1 MDDLW
6 DKEVEIKKLFSRIET
21 QINNLNFKEMTME
34 VKKIA
39 EVRSKYKEPV
49 GPDEMRKTKS
59 IIEVKAEYVDG
70 LDKIEDYEYLQ
81 ILFYFHKSEGYDLIS
96 KRRKG
101 PERGLFTSRSPRRP
115 SPIGI
120 TTVELLRRDGAKL
133 HVYGLD
139 AIDGTPVIDIKPYAS
154 FMDQPTLSLQKKT
167 PRYRINNLIKYQNHH
182 DLLLK
187 AGELHGHY
195 CPYLALGVLASADAL
210 KRLTAENEGMEDLLA
225 LVETNSCFSDG
236 VQYTAGTSFG
246 NNSLIYRDFGKT
258 AVSFVKREKSAENLR
273 YYLKD
278 SDFISR
284 EYPEADKLFNK
295 VVAERK
301 GSKAEQEKLKKIWQE
316 IAFEI
321 VEADVDKYFKIEE
334 NIELD
339 IPDYAPIF
347 ADEYCSQC
355 GEKLMAAKAV
365 KQDGQIFCR
374 DCAQSRYY
382 QLDGSGI
389 VEKNN

>member
-1 MDDLW
+1 MFIIQG
-6 DKEVEIKKLFSRIET
+6 DKMEINKIG
-21 QINNLNFKEMTME
+21 E
-34 VKKIA
+34 VKN
-39 EVRSKYKEPV
+39 EYKEPV
-49 GPDEMRKTKS
+49 GPEEMRKSKS
-59 IIEVKAEYVDG
+59 IIEIKAEYVDG
-70 LDKIEDYEYLQ
+70 LDKIDGYDYLQ
-81 ILFYFHKSEGYDLIS
+81 IVFYFHKSEGYDLIS
-96 KRRKG
+96 KRRMG

-120 TTVELLRRDGAKL
+120 TTVELLKRDGAKL
-133 HVYGLD
+133 DVYGLD

-167 PRYRINNLIKYQNHH
+167 PRYQINDLIKYQNRHY
-182 DLLLK
+182 LLLK

-210 KRLTAENEGMEDLLA
+210 KRLAADNDGMEDLLA
-225 LVETNSCFSDG
+225 VVETNSCFSDG
-236 VQYTAGTSFG
+236 VQYTAGTTFG

-258 AVSFVKREKSAENLR
+258 AVSFVKRGESAKNLR

-278 SDFISR
+278 ADFISR
-284 EYPEADKLFNK
+284 EYPEADKLFKK

-301 GSKAEQEKLKKIWQE
+301 GSKAEQEKLKELWQQ

-321 VEADVDKYFKIEE
+321 IEAAPDKYFKIEE
-334 NIELD
+334 NIEIEL
-339 IPDYAPIF
+339 PDYAPIF
-347 ADEYCSQC
+347 ADEQCSQC

-365 KQDGQIFCR
+365 NKDGQIYCR
-374 DCAQSRYY
+374 DCAQSKYY

-389 VEKNN
+389 VEKNDIQDEEK

>member
-1 MDDLW
+1 M
-6 DKEVEIKKLFSRIET
+6 K
-21 QINNLNFKEMTME
+21 

-49 GPDEMRKTKS
+49 GPDEMKKNRS
-59 IIEVKAEYVDG
+59 IIEVEEEYLDG

-101 PERGLFTSRSPRRP
+101 SERGLFTSRSPRRP
-115 SPIGI
+115 TPIGI
-120 TTVELLRRDGAKL
+120 TTVELLKREGNKL

-167 PRYRINNLIKYQNHH
+167 PRYRINKLIRYQNLH

-187 AGELHGHY
+187 TGELHGHY
-195 CPYLALGVLASADAL
+195 CPFLALGVLAAADAL
-210 KRLTAENEGMEDLLA
+210 KRLVAENDGMEDLLA
-225 LVETNSCFSDG
+225 VVESNSCFSDG
-236 VQYTAGTSFG
+236 IQYVAGTTFG
-246 NNSLIYRDFGKT
+246 NNSIIYRDFGKT
-258 AVSFVKREKSAENLR
+258 AVTFVKRKNSSENLR

-278 SDFISR
+278 PDFIER
-284 EYPEADKLFNK
+284 EYPEAAELFKK
-295 VVAERK
+295 VIAERR
-301 GSKAEQEKLKKIWQE
+301 GSKKEQQKMKELWQQ

-321 VEADVDKYFKIEE
+321 IEADPDKYFKIEE
-334 NIELD
+334 NAEIKL
-339 IPDYAPIF
+339 PDYAPIF
-347 ADEYCSQC
+347 ADAECSKC
-355 GEKLMAAKAV
+355 GERLMAAKAV
-365 KQDGQIFCR
+365 QKDDKVLCR
-374 DCAQSRYY
+374 DCAESSYY

-389 VEKNN
+389 VEK

>member
-1 MDDLW
+1 M
-6 DKEVEIKKLFSRIET
+6 EI
-21 QINNLNFKEMTME
+21 N
-34 VKKIA
+34 KIG

-49 GPDEMRKTKS
+49 GPDEMRKSKS
-59 IIEVKAEYVDG
+59 IIEIEAEYIDG
-70 LDKIEDYEYLQ
+70 LDQIEDYEYLQ
-81 ILFYFHKSEGYDLIS
+81 IVFYFHKSEGYDLIS

-120 TTVELLRRDGAKL
+120 TTVELLKREGSKL

-154 FMDQPTLSLQKKT
+154 FMDQPTLSLQKET
-167 PRYRINNLIKYQNHH
+167 PRYRINKLLKYQNRQ

-195 CPYLALGVLASADAL
+195 CPYLALGVLASADVL
-210 KRLTAENEGMEDLLA
+210 KRFDAENDGMEDLLA
-225 LVETNSCFSDG
+225 VVETNSCFSDG
-236 VQYTAGTSFG
+236 IQYTAGTTFG
-246 NNSLIYRDFGKT
+246 NNALIYRDFGKT
-258 AVSFVKREKSAENLR
+258 AVTFINRKEEDKNLR

-284 EYPEADKLFNK
+284 EYPDAAKLFKK
-295 VVAERK
+295 VIAERK
-301 GSKAEQEKLKKIWQE
+301 GSKKEQEKMKELWQK

-321 VEADVDKYFKIEE
+321 IEEDVDRYFKIEE
-334 NIELD
+334 DVDIEV
-339 IPDYAPIF
+339 PDYASIF
-347 ADEYCSQC
+347 ADQHCSKC

-365 KQDGQIFCR
+365 KKNNEVFCR
-374 DCAQSRYY
+374 DCAESCYY

-389 VEKNN
+389 VKVEKE

>member
-1 MDDLW
+1 
-6 DKEVEIKKLFSRIET
+6 
-21 QINNLNFKEMTME
+21 ME
-34 VKKIA
+34 VNKIA

-59 IIEVKAEYVDG
+59 VIEVEAEYVDG
-70 LDKIEDYEYLQ
+70 LDKIEGYEYLQ
-81 ILFYFHKSEGYDLIS
+81 ILFYFHKSDGYDLIS

-120 TTVELLRRDGAKL
+120 TTVELLKREGNKL

-167 PRYRINNLIKYQNHH
+167 PRYQINKLIKYQNLN

-195 CPYLALGVLASADAL
+195 CPYLALGVMAAADAL
-210 KRLTAENEGMEDLLA
+210 KRLGADNDGMEDLLA
-225 LVETNSCFSDG
+225 VVETNSCFSDG
-236 VQYTAGTSFG
+236 IQYTAGTTFG

-258 AVSFVKREKSAENLR
+258 AVTFVKRGDSVKTLR
-273 YYLKD
+273 YYFKD
-278 SDFISR
+278 SDFIER
-284 EYPEADKLFNK
+284 EYPKAAELFKKVIADRNGSQAEEKKMKK
-295 VVAERK
+295 V
-301 GSKAEQEKLKKIWQE
+301 WQE

-321 VEADVDKYFKIEE
+321 IEADPDKFFKIEE
-334 NIELD
+334 DVKIKL
-339 IPDYAPIF
+339 PDYAPIF
-347 ADEYCSQC
+347 ADEQCSKC

-365 KQDGQIFCR
+365 QKDDKVLCR
-374 DCAQSRYY
+374 ECAEYSYY

-389 VEKNN
+389 VEK

>member
-1 MDDLW
+1 
-6 DKEVEIKKLFSRIET
+6 
-21 QINNLNFKEMTME
+21 ME
-34 VKKIA
+34 VSKIG

-49 GPDEMRKTKS
+49 GPDEMKKSKS
-59 IIEVKAEYVDG
+59 IIEIEEEYIDG

-115 SPIGI
+115 SPVGI
-120 TTVELLRRDGAKL
+120 TTVELLKREGSKL

-139 AIDGTPVIDIKPYAS
+139 AIDGTPVIDIKPYTS
-154 FMDQPTLSLQKKT
+154 FMDQPSISLQKKT
-167 PRYRINNLIKYQNHH
+167 PRYQINKLIKYQNMH

-195 CPYLALGVLASADAL
+195 CPYLALGVLAASDAL
-210 KRLTAENEGMEDLLA
+210 NRLSVDNDGMEDLLA
-225 LVETNSCFSDG
+225 VVETNSCFSDG
-236 VQYTAGTSFG
+236 IQYIAGTTFG
-246 NNSLIYRDFGKT
+246 NNALIYRDFGKT
-258 AVSFVKREKSAENLR
+258 AVTFIKRTEADKNIR
-273 YYLKD
+273 YYLEH

-284 EYPEADKLFNK
+284 KYPEADKLFQK

-301 GSKAEQEKLKKIWQE
+301 GSKEEKKKMKNLWQK

-321 VEADVDKYFKIEE
+321 IEAHPDNYFKIEE
-334 NIELD
+334 NIDIE

-347 ADEYCSQC
+347 EDKYCGRC

-365 KQDGQIFCR
+365 KANNNILCR
-374 DCAQSRYY
+374 DCAESKYY

-389 VEKNN
+389 VEKNNNL

>member
-1 MDDLW
+1 
-6 DKEVEIKKLFSRIET
+6 
-21 QINNLNFKEMTME
+21 ME
-34 VKKIA
+34 VNKIA

-49 GPDEMRKTKS
+49 GSDEMRKTKS
-59 IIEVKAEYVDG
+59 VIEVEAEYVDG

-120 TTVELLRRDGAKL
+120 TTVELLKRDGNKL

-139 AIDGTPVIDIKPYAS
+139 AIDGTPVIDIKPYSS

-167 PRYRINNLIKYQNHH
+167 PRYRINKLIKYQNRNE
-182 DLLLK
+182 LLLK

-195 CPYLALGVLASADAL
+195 CPFLALGVMTAADAL
-210 KRLTAENEGMEDLLA
+210 NRLAADNDGMEDLLA
-225 LVETNSCFSDG
+225 VVETNSCFSDG
-236 VQYTAGTSFG
+236 VQYTAGTTFG
-246 NNSLIYRDFGKT
+246 NNALIYRDFGKT
-258 AVSFVKREKSAENLR
+258 AVTFVKRNEQDKNLR

-278 SDFISR
+278 PGFIDR
-284 EYPEADKLFNK
+284 DYPEAAKLFTK
-295 VVAERK
+295 VIAERN
-301 GSKAEQEKLKKIWQE
+301 GSREDAEQMKETWQE

-321 VEADVDKYFKIEE
+321 IEADIDKYFKLEE
-334 NIELD
+334 DVEIEL
-339 IPDYAPIF
+339 PDYAPIF
-347 ADEYCSQC
+347 ADQQCNKC
-355 GEKLMAAKAV
+355 GEKLMAPKAV
-365 KQDGQIFCR
+365 QKDGEVFCR
-374 DCAQSRYY
+374 DCAEVGYY

-389 VEKNN
+389 LEQ

>member
-1 MDDLW
+1 M
-6 DKEVEIKKLFSRIET
+6 
-21 QINNLNFKEMTME
+21 QIN
-34 VKKIA
+34 KIA
-39 EVRSKYKEPV
+39 EVRSKYKKPV
-49 GPDEMRKTKS
+49 GPDEMKKS
-59 IIEVKAEYVDG
+59 KSVIEVEAEYAAG
-70 LDKIEDYEYLQ
+70 LDQIEDYEYLQ

-120 TTVELLRRDGAKL
+120 TTVELLKREGNKL

-154 FMDQPTLSLQKKT
+154 FMDQPALSLQKET
-167 PRYRINNLIKYQNHH
+167 PRYRINKLIKYQNLH

-195 CPYLALGVLASADAL
+195 CPYLALGVMAAADAL
-210 KRLTAENEGMEDLLA
+210 NRLGAENDGMEDLVA
-225 LVETNSCFSDG
+225 VVETNSCFSDG
-236 VQYTAGTSFG
+236 VQYVAGTTFG

-258 AVSFVKREKSAENLR
+258 AVTFGKREDSAKNLR

-278 SDFISR
+278 PDFIER
-284 EYPEADKLFNK
+284 EYPAAAKLFKK
-295 VVAERK
+295 VIAERR
-301 GSKAEQEKLKKIWQE
+301 GSKKEQKKMKELWQE

-321 VEADVDKYFKIEE
+321 IEKDSDKYFKIEE
-334 NIELD
+334 NAEIDL
-339 IPDYAPIF
+339 PDYAPIF
-347 ADEYCSQC
+347 DNAECSKC
-355 GEKLMAAKAV
+355 GEKLMAVKAV
-365 KQDGQIFCR
+365 QKDDQVLCR
-374 DCAQSRYY
+374 DCAESSYY

-389 VEKNN
+389 VKK

>member
-1 MDDLW
+1 M
-6 DKEVEIKKLFSRIET
+6 EIKKIG
-21 QINNLNFKEMTME
+21 
-34 VKKIA
+34 
-39 EVRSKYKEPV
+39 EVRSKYKKPV
-49 GPDEMRKTKS
+49 GPDEMKQSKS
-59 IIEVKAEYVDG
+59 IIEVEAEYLDG
-70 LDKIEDYEYLQ
+70 LDKIENYEYLQ

-115 SPIGI
+115 TPIGI
-120 TTVELLRRDGAKL
+120 TTVELLQREGNKL

-139 AIDGTPVIDIKPYAS
+139 AIDGTPVIDIKPYTS

-167 PRYRINNLIKYQNHH
+167 PRYQINKLIKYQNHH

-195 CPYLALGVLASADAL
+195 CPYLALGVSASVNAL
-210 KRLTAENEGMEDLLA
+210 NRLTAVNEGMEELLA
-225 LVETNSCFSDG
+225 VVETNSCFSDG
-236 VQYTAGTSFG
+236 IQYTAGTSFC

-278 SDFISR
+278 VDFISR

-301 GSKAEQEKLKKIWQE
+301 GNKAEQEKLKELWQE

-321 VEADVDKYFKIEE
+321 VENDPDKYFKIEE
-334 NIELD
+334 NIELE

-347 ADEYCSQC
+347 ADEHCSQC
-355 GEKLMAAKAV
+355 GEKFMAAKAV
-365 KQDGQIFCR
+365 NQDGQIYCR
-374 DCAQSRYY
+374 ECAQSKYY
-382 QLDGSGI
+382 QL
-389 VEKNN
+389 

>member
-1 MDDLW
+1 
-6 DKEVEIKKLFSRIET
+6 
-21 QINNLNFKEMTME
+21 ME
-34 VKKIA
+34 VNKIA

-49 GPDEMRKTKS
+49 GSDEMRKTKS
-59 IIEVKAEYVDG
+59 VIEVEAEYVDG
-70 LDKIEDYEYLQ
+70 LDKIEGYEYLQ

-120 TTVELLRRDGAKL
+120 TTVELLKREGNKL

-167 PRYRINNLIKYQNHH
+167 PRYQINKLIKYQNLN

-195 CPYLALGVLASADAL
+195 CPYLALGVLAAADAL
-210 KRLTAENEGMEDLLA
+210 KRLGADNDGMEDLLA
-225 LVETNSCFSDG
+225 VVETNSCFSDG
-236 VQYTAGTSFG
+236 IQYTAGTTFG

-258 AVSFVKREKSAENLR
+258 AVTFVKRGDSTDNLR

-278 SDFISR
+278 SNFIER
-284 EYPEADKLFNK
+284 EYPKAAELFKKVIADRNGSQ
-295 VVAERK
+295 AE
-301 GSKAEQEKLKKIWQE
+301 EKKMKEVWQE

-321 VEADVDKYFKIEE
+321 IEADIDKFFKIEE
-334 NIELD
+334 NLKIEL
-339 IPDYAPIF
+339 PDYAPIF
-347 ADEYCSQC
+347 ADAECSKC

-365 KQDGQIFCR
+365 QKDDKVLCR
-374 DCAQSRYY
+374 ECAESSYY

-389 VEKNN
+389 VEQI